1 MRRRGITVIIIAVAA
16 AAFFGVYTLAYR
28 AGESSGRSKVSADR
42 SAFQTRV
49 ASAPQAAAGGGG
61 QAGGGTAG
69 GAGTRGSAGGSAA
82 AGGGATGQRGGG
94 AGGAG
99 TAGAAAPGSAASTL
113 TGKVT
118 NVNGTTLSVQQ
129 ADNSTVSVTTTAD
142 TAVRTFVTGA
152 LTDLK
157 AGDIVAVDGSKT
169 GDTAYSAKTVTNLGA
184 ASGTGVPSGSG
195 GSAGRGQGSVQAGG
209 AVPVLTGQ
217 IKSLSGGTIMV
228 QGFDGSSATV
238 TTTPTTV
245 VRTQQS
251 GTMSDIKA
259 GDMLLIQG
267 DKTGDTAFAA
277 RSITNQGATS
287 G

>member
-1 MRRRGITVIIIAVAA
+1 MRRRGITVIIIAVIA

-28 AGESSGRSKVSADR
+28 TGESSGRSKVSADR

-99 TAGAAAPGSAASTL
+99 TAGAAAPGSSASTL

>member
-1 MRRRGITVIIIAVAA
+1 MRRRGITVIVIAVIA

-28 AGESSGRSKVSADR
+28 TGESSGRSKVTTDR
-42 SAFQTRV
+42 SAFQTQV

-61 QAGGGTAG
+61 QAGGGT
-69 GAGTRGSAGGSAA
+69 GTRGSAGGSAA
-82 AGGGATGQRGGG
+82 AGGGATGPRGGN
-94 AGGAG
+94 AGGTGTAG
-99 TAGAAAPGSAASTL
+99 TAAPGGAVSTL

-118 NVNGTTLSVQQ
+118 NVTGTTLSVQQ
-129 ADNSTVSVTTTAD
+129 ADNSTVSVTTT
-142 TAVRTFVTGA
+142 TNTTVRTFVTGA

-157 AGDIVAVDGSKT
+157 AGDVVAVDGSKT

-184 ASGTGVPSGSG
+184 ASGAGVPSGG
-195 GSAGRGQGSVQAGG
+195 GPAGRGQGSPQAGG
-209 AVPVLTGQ
+209 ATPVLTGQ

-238 TTTPTTV
+238 TTTPATI
-245 VRTQQS
+245 VRTQQP
-251 GTMSDIKA
+251 GTMSDIKT

-277 RSITNQGATS
+277 RSITNQGASS

>member
-1 MRRRGITVIIIAVAA
+1 MRRRGITVIIIAVIA

-28 AGESSGRSKVSADR
+28 TGESSGRSKVSADR

-49 ASAPQAAAGGGG
+49 ASAPQAAAGGG

-99 TAGAAAPGSAASTL
+99 TVGTAAPGGAISTL

-169 GDTAYSAKTVTNLGA
+169 GDTAYSAKTVTNLGV
-184 ASGTGVPSGSG
+184 ASGASVPSGG
-195 GSAGRGQGSVQAGG
+195 PAGRGQGSAQTGG
-209 AVPVLTGQ
+209 ATPVFTGQ

-238 TTTPTTV
+238 MTTPTTV

-259 GDMLLIQG
+259 GDVLLIQG